1 MPVFDYCAIDKQGK
15 EIKGIIEADSIKS
28 ARSLL
33 RQKLLIPIEVNVTTG
48 TAKDIVQ
55 QKGRSRFDLGFFANA
70 DKLKVAELAL
80 ITRQLATLLASG
92 LPVDESL
99 QAISDQT
106 ENDKIARIIKGV
118 RSRLLEGHSL
128 SASMGEF
135 KQAFPELYRAT
146 INAGEHSGHLHMVLD
161 SLAEYT
167 EKEFYF
173 RQKIKQASIYPS
185 MMVTVSVCI
194 VTFLLIYIVPKMVD
208 VFQDSGHALPTLTTV
223 LLSISNFLQNYIWLL
238 IIGIFITIFVIKKY
252 LAVEKNRFK
261 FHLCLLR
268 IPLISRIIKVSNTAR
283 YARTFGILSRAGV
296 AVLDS
301 MTTSKHVVTSMP
313 IQEALEVAKN
323 KVKEG
328 VNISRALKETG
339 YFPAMSIHLI
349 ASGEN
354 SGKLENMLDK
364 AADYQEKEIEGL
376 VNTFLSLFEPVMII
390 VLGFVVLLI
399 VLAIL
404 LPIFQM
410 NQLVG
415 I

>member
-1 MPVFDYCAIDKQGK
+1 MPVFDYNAIDKQGK
-15 EIKGIIEADSIKS
+15 EIKGVIEADSVKS

-33 RQKLLIPIEVNVTTG
+33 RQKSLIPIQVNLASGTTKSSSH
-48 TAKDIVQ
+48 KD
-55 QKGRSRFDLGFFANA
+55 GASRSSFTFFANT

-99 QAISDQT
+99 QAVSDQT

-118 RSRLLEGHSL
+118 RSKLMEGHSL
-128 SASMGEF
+128 SASMGEY

-146 INAGEHSGHLHMVLD
+146 INAGEHSGHLHMVLE
-161 SLAEYT
+161 SLADYT

-173 RQKIKQASIYPS
+173 KQKIKQASIYPS
-185 MMVTVSVCI
+185 MMVTVSVLI

-208 VFQDSGHALPTLTTV
+208 VFEDSGHTLPALTTI

-238 IIGIFITIFVIKKY
+238 IIALVILIYGAKKF
-252 LAVEKNRFK
+252 LAIEKNRFN
-261 FHLCLLR
+261 FHLFLLR

-283 YARTFGILSRAGV
+283 YSRTFGILSRAGV
-296 AVLDS
+296 AVLDAMS
-301 MTTSKHVVTSMP
+301 TSKHVVTCLP
-313 IQEALEVAKN
+313 IQEALEEAKH

-328 VNISRALKETG
+328 VNISRALRETG

-349 ASGEN
+349 ASGE
-354 SGKLENMLDK
+354 SGGKLENMLDK

-376 VNTFLSLFEPVMII
+376 INTFLSLFEPVMII

-415 I
+415 V